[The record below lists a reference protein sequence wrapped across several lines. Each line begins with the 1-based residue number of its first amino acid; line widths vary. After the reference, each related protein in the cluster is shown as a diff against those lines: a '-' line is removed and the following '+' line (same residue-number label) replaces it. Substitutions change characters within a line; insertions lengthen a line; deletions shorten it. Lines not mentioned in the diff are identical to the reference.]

1 MDIRELIEER
11 GILDQ
16 EVNDIFDS
24 VKDGERLTDDQ
35 LKEIE
40 DKQAEMKKFDKEIV
54 VKQAQE
60 QRAALKVA
68 AKVADGKVVDS
79 EGKEMEKFSV
89 NKALMTLSKNKPLEG
104 FEAEINQEGEKDFR
118 ESKAPFV
125 GTGISLPMKMATLP
139 SKEKLAREKRDL
151 TVSTEGADLVETTH
165 GSFIDVL
172 RATPQ
177 LVNLGATLMT
187 GLVGDLLMPRQ
198 SAAGTFA
205 WEGENDAAAETTQTF
220 DNVTCS
226 PKRVGG
232 FTDLS
237 IQLLKQSSQ
246 DMQAIV
252 NRDLAGGLVIE
263 IDEKGINGSG
273 AGGEPTGILNVS
285 GIGDVAGGANGGN
298 PDWADIIGLETEVSQ
313 DNAFGSQN
321 FYLSNSK
328 AIGKLKNTAK
338 DAGSG
343 LFVINDVPTDMGFAG
358 TSNGY
363 LFAGSNNVPSNLTKG
378 TGTGLSAIIFGDFS
392 SLLICQWG
400 GIELFLDPYTQKTN
414 ELIRTYVT
422 AYLDIQVRHAESF
435 SAMQDAVTS

>member
-11 GILDQ
+11 EILDQ
-16 EVNDIFDS
+16 EVEAIFDS
-24 VKDGERLTDDQ
+24 VKDDERLTEDQ
-35 LKEIE
+35 LTDIG
-40 DKQAEMKKFDKEIV
+40 DKQAEMKKYDKEIV

-79 EGKEMEKFSV
+79 EGEEMKKFSL
-89 NKALMTLSKNKPLEG
+89 NKGLMTLLKKKPLEG
-104 FEAEINQEGEKDFR
+104 FEAEINQEGEKDFQ
-118 ESKAPFV
+118 ESKAPYR
-125 GTGISLPMKMATLP
+125 GDGIMLPLKMATLP
-139 SKEKLAREKRDL
+139 TKEKVARDL

-187 GLVGDLLMPRQ
+187 GLQGDLLMPRQ

-252 NRDLAGGLVIE
+252 NRDLAGGLVVE
-263 IDEKGINGSG
+263 IDEKGINGLG
-273 AGGEPTGILNVS
+273 TGGEPTGILNVS
-285 GIGDVAGGANGGN
+285 GIGDVDGGANGAA
-298 PDWADIIGLETEVSQ
+298 PTWANIIALETEVSQ

-363 LFAGSNNVPSNLTKG
+363 LFAGSNNVPSDLTDG
-378 TGTGLSAIIFGDFS
+378 TGTALSAIIFGDFS

-400 GIELFLDPYTQKTN
+400 GIELFLDPYTQKSN

-435 SAMQDAVTS
+435 SAMQDAITT

>member
-11 GILDQ
+11 EILDQ
-16 EVNDIFDS
+16 EVIAIFDS
-24 VKDGERLTDDQ
+24 VKDDERLTEDQ

-40 DKQAEMKKFDKEIV
+40 NKQAEMKKYDKEIV

-68 AKVADGKVVDS
+68 AKVADGTVVDG

-89 NKALMTLSKNKPLEG
+89 NKALLTLSKNKPLEG
-104 FEAEINQEGEKDFR
+104 LEAEINQEGEKDFK
-118 ESKAPFV
+118 ESKAPFA

-139 SKEKLAREKRDL
+139 SKEKLARDL

-205 WEGENDAAAETTQTF
+205 WEGENDPAAETTQTF

-263 IDEKGINGSG
+263 IDEKGINGLG
-273 AGGEPTGILNVS
+273 TGGEPTGILNVS
-285 GIGDVAGGANGGN
+285 GIGDVAGGTNGAAPTWAN
-298 PDWADIIGLETEVSQ
+298 IIALETEVSQ

-363 LFAGSNNVPSNLTKG
+363 LFAGSNNVPSDLTKG

-400 GIELFLDPYTQKTN
+400 GIELFLDPYTQKSN

-435 SAMQDAVTS
+435 SAMQDAITT